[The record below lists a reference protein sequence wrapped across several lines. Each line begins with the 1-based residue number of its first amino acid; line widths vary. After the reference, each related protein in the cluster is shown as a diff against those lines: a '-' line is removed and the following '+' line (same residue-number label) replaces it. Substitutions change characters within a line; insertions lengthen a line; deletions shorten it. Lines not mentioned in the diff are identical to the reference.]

1 MPGPDTKLSNDLS
14 NELPGATGKLVARSN
29 RSLGTA
35 KPLSFEAPVE
45 IVRGSGTLLFDA
57 DGTEYLD
64 VYSVLP
70 TVGHSHPRVVEAIA
84 AQTALS
90 DPPPGF
96 LNRAVIEYSEALLGT
111 LPAGLDNVL
120 YANSGSEANDLALR
134 IAKASTGR
142 SGIIV
147 TRNAN
152 HGGTTETAAISPAL
166 GGAARLAPWVRLV
179 DAPVGDG
186 SAFAHDVA
194 AAAAELQDSTHGFA
208 ALIADSIFA
217 SDGVQP
223 GAPGFLFPVLDAVH
237 SAGGLYIAD
246 ETQAGLGRVG
256 TGLWGFERHDDGDRR
271 FVPDIVTLGQ
281 SMANGLPVGAV
292 IAGRDLVNDFTASG
306 NQLTDAG
313 GSPVVIAAAS
323 AVLDV
328 VRDER
333 LIEGASVVGGYIQAG
348 LAMLA
353 EFHSLIGTVRGS
365 GLVIGIDIVRNGA
378 PDQAQAVAIVNELRR
393 RHVLLAV
400 TGPHNNTLTVR
411 PSLTFG
417 TADAER
423 FLTELDSAIRAT
435 RIRDAA

>member
-1 MPGPDTKLSNDLS
+1 
-14 NELPGATGKLVARSN
+14 
-29 RSLGTA
+29 
-35 KPLSFEAPVE
+35 VE

-57 DGTEYLD
+57 EGAEYLD

-70 TVGHSHPRVVEAIA
+70 TVGHSHPRVADAIA
-84 AQTALS
+84 GQSALS
-90 DPPPGF
+90 DPPIGF
-96 LNRAVIEYSEALLGT
+96 LNRALVDYSEELLGT
-111 LPAGLDNVL
+111 LPTGLDNVL

-134 IAKASTGR
+134 IAKTSTGR

-179 DAPVGDG
+179 DAPTGDG
-186 SAFAHDVA
+186 SAFAHEVA
-194 AAAAELQDSTHGFA
+194 AAAAELSESAHGFA

-223 GAPGFLFPVLDAVH
+223 GLPGFLLPALEAVH
-237 SAGGLYIAD
+237 AAGGLYIAD
-246 ETQAGLGRVG
+246 ETQSGFGRLG

-271 FVPDIVTLGQ
+271 FVPDIVTVGQ
-281 SMANGLPVGAV
+281 SMANGLPVAAA
-292 IAGRDLVNDFTASG
+292 IARRDLVDAFTASG
-306 NQLTDAG
+306 NQFSADG

-333 LIEGASVVGGYIQAG
+333 LVESASAVGAYIQAG
-348 LAMLA
+348 VAMLA
-353 EFHSLIGTVRGS
+353 EFHSLIGPVRGS

-378 PDQAQAVAIVNELRR
+378 PDAAQAAAIVNELRR

-400 TGPHNNTLTVR
+400 TGPRNNTLTVR

-417 TADAER
+417 TPDADR

>member
-1 MPGPDTKLSNDLS
+1 MPGSRTHPS
-14 NELPGATGKLVARSN
+14 NELSDHLPEATGPLVERSS
-29 RSLGTA
+29 RSLGAA
-35 KPLSFEAPVE
+35 KALSFEAPVE

-57 DGTEYLD
+57 EDAEYLD

-70 TVGHSHPRVVEAIA
+70 TVGHSHPRVVDAIA
-84 AQTALS
+84 GQGALS
-90 DPPPGF
+90 DPPTGF
-96 LNRAVIEYSEALLGT
+96 LNRAVIDYSEELLGT
-111 LPAGLDNVL
+111 LPDGLDNVL

-134 IAKASTGR
+134 IAKASTGQ
-142 SGIIV
+142 SGVIV

-194 AAAAELQDSTHGFA
+194 EAAAELRDSAHGFA
-208 ALIADSIFA
+208 ALIVDSIFA
-217 SDGVQP
+217 SDGIQP
-223 GAPGFLFPVLDAVH
+223 GAPGFLLPVLEAVH

-246 ETQAGLGRVG
+246 ETQSGFGRLGA
-256 TGLWGFERHDDGDRR
+256 GLWGFQRHDDGDRR

-281 SMANGLPVGAV
+281 SMANGLPVAAA
-292 IAGRDLVNDFTASG
+292 IAGRNLVNAFTASG
-306 NQLTDAG
+306 NQFAADG
-313 GSPVVIAAAS
+313 NSPVVIAAAS
-323 AVLDV
+323 AVLDI

-333 LIEGASVVGGYIQAG
+333 LVESASAVGAYIQAG
-348 LAMLA
+348 VAMLA
-353 EFHSLIGTVRGS
+353 EFHSVIGPVRGS

-378 PDQAQAVAIVNELRR
+378 PDAAQAVAIVNELRR

-400 TGPHNNTLTVR
+400 TGPRNNTLTVR
-411 PSLTFG
+411 PSLTFN
-417 TADAER
+417 TPDADR